1 MITSKLSLDNQ
12 LYIEEAAKP
21 EITQDQLLIKVLSCA
36 ICGSDLKITK
46 AGNQRIKE
54 DRTIGHEIS
63 GEVVEV
69 GKNILNFKIGDTVS
83 IGADLPCLNC
93 SFCDAGQVNLCSTN
107 LAVGYQFDGGL
118 SQYMIVNEYILKEG
132 PIAKFQNISSDLA
145 CLAEPLACAINGVSK
160 SMACFTVGMPKS
172 ALIFGGGPM
181 GIFLSEYL
189 NFKGVKEISIIE
201 QNQERVNFISSNT
214 NFNVHKSSENLKR
227 KFDLIFTA
235 CPARETHS
243 LSLKLVNTAG
253 VINFF
258 GGLPAGSNPL
268 ELDSNSIHY
277 SEIVLM
283 GTHGSNP
290 LQHKEALELIESN
303 KLDLQYMI
311 THKFSLDNIQDAFD
325 VARSGV
331 GQKII
336 INPNEK

>member
-1 MITSKLSLDNQ
+1 M
-12 LYIEEAAKP
+12 
-21 EITQDQLLIKVLSCA
+21 
-36 ICGSDLKITK
+36 
-46 AGNQRIKE
+46 
-54 DRTIGHEIS
+54 
-63 GEVVEV
+63 
-69 GKNILNFKIGDTVS
+69 
-83 IGADLPCLNC
+83 
-93 SFCDAGQVNLCSTN
+93 
-107 LAVGYQFDGGL
+107 
-118 SQYMIVNEYILKEG
+118 
-132 PIAKFQNISSDLA
+132 
-145 CLAEPLACAINGVSK
+145 
-160 SMACFTVGMPKS
+160 
-172 ALIFGGGPM
+172 
-181 GIFLSEYL
+181 
-189 NFKGVKEISIIE
+189 
-201 QNQERVNFISSNT
+201 
-214 NFNVHKSSENLKR
+214 
-227 KFDLIFTA
+227 
-235 CPARETHS
+235 
-243 LSLKLVNTAG
+243 KLVNTAG